1 MSLTGISAN
10 RLELLQIAEAVA
22 REKSIDKEI
31 VIEAIEE
38 AIQKGARSRYG
49 AEHDIRVNID
59 PKTGETVIKRVVTVV
74 ADDAAWDEEAGEEAP
89 PGIMRLSEAR
99 RDDPKAQI
107 GQVYEEVLP
116 PFEFGR
122 VQTQMARQVVTGKVR
137 EAERERQH
145 EEFKDRVG
153 EIISGA
159 VKRVEYG
166 NVVVDLGRG
175 EGIMRR
181 DQSIPR
187 ENFNI
192 GDRIRCYIY
201 DVRRETKGPQILLSR
216 AHGGFM
222 AKLFAQE
229 VPEVYDGVIEIR
241 AVARDPGSR
250 AKMAVVSNDSSID
263 PVGACVGMRGSR
275 VQAVVAELQGE
286 KIDIIQWSPDEPT
299 FIVNALAPA
308 EVSKVVLDEEDERV
322 EVVVPDEQLSLAIG
336 RRGQNVRLASQL
348 TGWQI
353 DIMTESQESE
363 RRQREFAERT
373 ALFQEALDVDEV
385 IAQLLV
391 TEGFATVEDV
401 AYVETAEVASI
412 EGFDEDTAEEIQ
424 ARARDFLDREAA
436 EYDAKR
442 KALGVE
448 DGLLE
453 INGVT
458 LPIAVA
464 LGEGGVKTVEDL
476 ADLTPDDLR
485 GWYENRNGE
494 RVRENGVL
502 ESFGLEPADAE
513 ALIVRAR
520 VAMGW
525 IEAPPEPEPDLDE
538 IAPELTEEEMVFGR
552 AGAASAPTAVA
563 AEAEA
568 EPDAEAEAEIGAE
581 APEADAEAAA
591 PAQDADET

>member
-10 RLELLQIAEAVA
+10 RLELLALADALA
-22 REKSIDKEI
+22 REKAIEKEI
-31 VIEAIEE
+31 VIQAIEE
-38 AIQKGARSRYG
+38 AIQKAARARYG
-49 AEHDIRVNID
+49 AEHDISAVID
-59 PKTGETVIKRVVTVV
+59 VKTGELTLKRRVTVV
-74 ADDAAWDEEAGEEAP
+74 EDDADFSESETPDAYL
-89 PGIMRLSEAR
+89 RLSDAKR
-99 RDDPKAQI
+99 SDKQAVV
-107 GQVYEEVLP
+107 GKVYEEVLP
-116 PFEFGR
+116 PFDFGR
-122 VQTQMARQVVTGKVR
+122 VQTQMARQVVTHKVR
-137 EAERERQH
+137 EAERERQF
-145 EEFKDRVG
+145 EEFKDRVS
-153 EIISGA
+153 EIVNGV

-166 NVVVDLGRG
+166 NVIVDLGRG
-175 EGIMRR
+175 EGVMRR

-187 ENFNI
+187 EVFNV

-201 DVRRETKGPQILLSR
+201 DVRPEAKGPQIMLSR

-286 KIDIIQWSPDEPT
+286 KIDIIPWSPDEAA

-308 EVSKVVLDEEDERV
+308 EVSKVVMDEEEERV

-353 DIMTESQESE
+353 DIITEQQDSE
-363 RRQREFAERT
+363 RRQQQFAERT
-373 ALFQEALDVDEV
+373 QLFQEALDVDEV

-391 TEGFATVEDV
+391 TEGFATVDEV
-401 AYVETAEVASI
+401 AYVDAGEIAQI

-424 ARARDFLDREAA
+424 ARARDYLEKEAA
-436 EYDAKR
+436 EFDAKR
-442 KALGVE
+442 RELGVE
-448 DGLLE
+448 DGLLDVE
-453 INGVT
+453 GVT
-458 LPIAVA
+458 LPISVA

-476 ADLTPDDLR
+476 AGLVPDDLR
-485 GWYENRNGE
+485 GWFESKNGE
-494 RVRENGVL
+494 RVREPGVL
-502 ESFGLEPADAE
+502 ESFNLSADDAE
-513 ALIVRAR
+513 TLIMRAR

-525 IEAPPEPEPDLDE
+525 IEPEPEPE
-538 IAPELTEEEMVFGR
+538 P
-552 AGAASAPTAVA
+552 
-563 AEAEA
+563 EAEA
-568 EPDAEAEAEIGAE
+568 EGEVEAAGEAGEGEALEASAEPSEEATEEAEA
-581 APEADAEAAA
+581 
-591 PAQDADET
+591 

>member
-1 MSLTGISAN
+1 MAPGISAN
-10 RLELLQIAEAVA
+10 RLELLQIADAVA

-38 AIQKGARSRYG
+38 AMQKAARSRYG
-49 AEHDIRVNID
+49 AEHDIRGRID
-59 PKTGETVIKRVVTVV
+59 PNTGEMETKRVVTVV
-74 ADDAAWDEEAGEEAP
+74 ADEDAVEAEDGTPFNTYAFET
-89 PGIMRLSEAR
+89 LSEALKH
-99 RDDPKAQI
+99 DKSAKV
-107 GQVYEEVLP
+107 GTEYVEMLP
-116 PFEFGR
+116 PFELGR
-122 VQTQMARQVVTGKVR
+122 VQTQMARQVVTHKVR
-137 EAERERQH
+137 EAERERQY

-153 EIISGA
+153 DIINGT

-166 NVVVDLGRG
+166 SIIVDLGRG
-175 EGIMRR
+175 EGIVRR

-187 ENFNI
+187 ETFNI
-192 GDRIRCYIY
+192 GDRIRTYIY
-201 DVRRETKGPQILLSR
+201 DVRRENKGPQIMLSR

-250 AKMAVVSNDSSID
+250 AKMAVVSNYSSID

-286 KIDIIQWSPDEPT
+286 KIDIIQWNPDEAT

-348 TGWQI
+348 TSWQI

-391 TEGFATVEDV
+391 TEGFSTVEEV
-401 AYVETAEVASI
+401 AYVEAEEIASI
-412 EGFDEDTAEEIQ
+412 EGFDEDTAEELQ
-424 ARARDFLDREAA
+424 ARAREYLDKEAA
-436 EYDAKR
+436 ELDAKR
-442 KALGVE
+442 RELGVE

-453 INGVT
+453 IEGVT
-458 LPIAVA
+458 LPMAVA
-464 LGEGGVKTVEDL
+464 LGTAEIKTVEDL
-476 ADLTPDDLR
+476 AGLVPDDLR
-485 GWYENRNGE
+485 GWFETKNGE
-494 RVRENGVL
+494 RVRQPGAL
-502 ESFGLEPADAE
+502 ESFNLSPDDAE
-513 ALIVRAR
+513 ALIMRAR

-525 IEAPPEPEPDLDE
+525 IEPE
-538 IAPELTEEEMVFGR
+538 
-552 AGAASAPTAVA
+552 

-568 EPDAEAEAEIGAE
+568 EGDASTEL
-581 APEADAEAAA
+581 EAAVA
-591 PAQDADET
+591 E

>member
-1 MSLTGISAN
+1 MALSGISAN
-10 RLELLQIAEAVA
+10 RLELLQIADAVA
-22 REKSIDKEI
+22 REKSIEKEI
-31 VIEAIEE
+31 VIAAIEE
-38 AIQKGARSRYG
+38 AIQKAARARYG
-49 AEHDIRVNID
+49 AEHDIRALID
-59 PKTGETVIKRVVTVV
+59 VKTGELTLKRVVTV
-74 ADDAAWDEEAGEEAP
+74 ADPVENEDTQISLADAK
-89 PGIMRLSEAR
+89 R
-99 RDDPKAQI
+99 RDPSADI
-107 GQVYEEVLP
+107 GTTFEEILP

-122 VQTQMARQVVTGKVR
+122 VQTQMARQVVTHKVR
-137 EAERERQH
+137 EAERERQY

-153 EIISGA
+153 EIVNGV

-166 NVVVDLGRG
+166 NTIVDLGRG

-286 KIDIIQWSPDEPT
+286 KIDIIPWSPDEAA

-308 EVSKVVLDEEDERV
+308 EVSKLLLDEEKERV

-353 DIMTESQESE
+353 DIITEQQDSE
-363 RRQREFAERT
+363 RRQQQFAERT
-373 ALFQEALDVDEV
+373 QLFQEALDVDEV

-391 TEGFATVEDV
+391 TEGFANVEDV
-401 AYVETAEVASI
+401 AYVDSSEVASI

-424 ARARDFLDREAA
+424 ARAREWLEKEAA
-436 EYDAKR
+436 EYDAR
-442 KALGVE
+442 RRELGVE
-448 DGLLE
+448 DQVLDVE
-453 INGVT
+453 GVT
-458 LPIAVA
+458 LPMAVA
-464 LGEGGVKTVEDL
+464 LGEGGVKTLEDL
-476 ADLTPDDLR
+476 AGLIPDDLR
-485 GWYENRNGE
+485 GWFETKDGE
-494 RVRENGVL
+494 RVREPGIL
-502 ESFGLEPADAE
+502 ETFGLSADAAE
-513 ALIVRAR
+513 ALIMRAR
-520 VAMGW
+520 VAAGW
-525 IEAPPEPEPDLDE
+525 IEPEPEVDKAIEEAYDE
-538 IAPELTEEEMVFGR
+538 GDAALAESAEEV
-552 AGAASAPTAVA
+552 
-563 AEAEA
+563 
-568 EPDAEAEAEIGAE
+568 
-581 APEADAEAAA
+581 
-591 PAQDADET
+591 

>member
-1 MSLTGISAN
+1 MSPTGIAAN
-10 RLELLQIAEAVA
+10 RLELLQIADAVA
-22 REKSIDKEI
+22 REKSIDREV
-31 VIEAIEE
+31 VIAAIEE
-38 AIQKGARSRYG
+38 AIQKGARARYG
-49 AEHDIRVNID
+49 AEHDIRVRID
-59 PKTGETVIKRVVTVV
+59 PKTGETTLKRVIRVIPDDETFTD
-74 ADDAAWDEEAGEEAP
+74 ADGLPVEP
-89 PGIMRLSEAR
+89 VGIRRLSEAL
-99 RDDPKAQI
+99 RDDPEAFVGKT
-107 GQVYEEVLP
+107 YEEVLP

-137 EAERERQH
+137 EAERERQY

-153 EIISGA
+153 EVINGV

-166 NVVVDLGRG
+166 NTVVDLGRG

-201 DVRRETKGPQILLSR
+201 DVRREAKGPQILLSR

-250 AKMAVVSNDSSID
+250 AKMAVISNDSSID

-286 KIDIIQWSPDEPT
+286 KIDIIQWSPDEAT

-308 EVSKVVLDEEDERV
+308 EVSKVVMDEEDERV

-401 AYVETAEVASI
+401 AYVDPSEVAAI

-424 ARARDFLDREAA
+424 ARARDHLEREAA
-436 EYDAKR
+436 ELDAR
-442 KALGVE
+442 RRELGVE

-453 INGVT
+453 IEGVT
-458 LPIAVA
+458 LPVAVA
-464 LGEGGVKTVEDL
+464 LGEGEVKSVEDL
-476 ADLTPDDLR
+476 AGLVPDDLR
-485 GWYENRNGE
+485 GWYETRNGE
-494 RVRENGVL
+494 RVREPGVL
-502 ESFGLEPADAE
+502 ESFGLDAADAE
-513 ALIVRAR
+513 ALILRAR
-520 VAMGW
+520 IAMGW
-525 IEAPPEPEPDLDE
+525 IEAPPE
-538 IAPELTEEEMVFGR
+538 AVEEEIEAELSEEDIVFGQP
-552 AGAASAPTAVA
+552 GAR
-563 AEAEA
+563 EA
-568 EPDAEAEAEIGAE
+568 
-581 APEADAEAAA
+581 
-591 PAQDADET
+591 

>member
-10 RLELLQIAEAVA
+10 RLELLQIANAVA
-22 REKSIDKEI
+22 MEKSIDKEI
-31 VIEAIEE
+31 VIEAIED
-38 AIQKGARSRYG
+38 AIQKAARARYG
-49 AEHDIRVNID
+49 AEHDIRAHID
-59 PKTGETVIKRVVTVV
+59 PKTGEMTLKRVLTVV
-74 ADDAAWDEEAGEEAP
+74 SDDAEIEEGELGKQRLLDALARDKEAFV
-89 PGIMRLSEAR
+89 G
-99 RDDPKAQI
+99 K
-107 GQVYEEVLP
+107 VYEEILP

-122 VQTQMARQVVTGKVR
+122 VQTQMARQVVTHKVR
-137 EAERERQH
+137 EAERERQF

-153 EIISGA
+153 EIVNGS

-166 NVVVDLGRG
+166 NVIVDLGRG

-187 ENFNI
+187 EVFNV
-192 GDRIRCYIY
+192 GDRVRTYIY
-201 DVRRETKGPQILLSR
+201 DVRPEAKGPQVMLSR
-216 AHGGFM
+216 AHPGFM

-241 AVARDPGSR
+241 AAARDAGSR
-250 AKMAVVSNDSSID
+250 AKMAVLSNDSSID

-286 KIDIIQWSPDEPT
+286 KIDIIQWNSDEPT

-308 EVSKVVLDEEDERV
+308 EVSKVVLDEEADRV

-363 RRQREFAERT
+363 RRQREFSERT

-401 AYVETAEVASI
+401 AYVEEGEIANI
-412 EGFDEDTAEEIQ
+412 EGFDDDTAVELQ
-424 ARARDFLDREAA
+424 ARAREWLDKEAA
-436 EYDAKR
+436 ELDAKR
-442 KALGVE
+442 KELGVE
-448 DGLLE
+448 DALLQ
-453 INGVT
+453 IDGVT

-464 LGEGGVKTVEDL
+464 LGTGEVKSVDDL
-476 ADLTPDDLR
+476 AGMVPDDLR
-485 GWYENRNGE
+485 GYFENKNGE
-494 RVRENGVL
+494 RVREPGIL
-502 ESFGLEPADAE
+502 ESFNMSPEDAE
-513 ALIVRAR
+513 ALIMRAR
-520 VAMGW
+520 IAMGW
-525 IEAPPEPEPDLDE
+525 IEPPPEPE
-538 IAPELTEEEMVFGR
+538 AELEVEG
-552 AGAASAPTAVA
+552 
-563 AEAEA
+563 EAEA
-568 EPDAEAEAEIGAE
+568 DVEAEAVAGEGEE
-581 APEADAEAAA
+581 A
-591 PAQDADET
+591 

>member
-22 REKSIDKEI
+22 REKSIEKEI

-38 AIQKGARSRYG
+38 AIQKGARARYG
-49 AEHDIRVNID
+49 AEHDIRVHID
-59 PKTGETVIKRVVTVV
+59 PKTGETTITRVVTVV
-74 ADDAAWDEEAGEEAP
+74 EDDAVFGGGFDEEGNELPFEEP
-89 PGIMRLSEAR
+89 PGILRLSDAKR
-99 RDDPKAQI
+99 TDKSAVV
-107 GQVYEEVLP
+107 GKTYEETLP

-122 VQTQMARQVVTGKVR
+122 VQTQMARQVVMGKVR
-137 EAERERQH
+137 EAERERQY

-153 EIISGA
+153 EIVNGV

-166 NVVVDLGRG
+166 NVIVDLGRG

-286 KIDIIQWSPDEPT
+286 KIDIIQWSPDDPT

-308 EVSKVVLDEEDERV
+308 EVSKVVMDEEDNRV

-353 DIMTESQESE
+353 DIITEAQESE

-401 AYVETAEVASI
+401 AYVEPHEIAAI

-424 ARARDFLDREAA
+424 ARARDYLEKEAA

-442 KALGVE
+442 KELGVE

-453 INGVT
+453 IEGVT
-458 LPIAVA
+458 LPMAVA
-464 LGEGGVKTVEDL
+464 LGEGEVKTVEDL
-476 ADLTPDDLR
+476 AGLVPDDLR
-485 GWYENRNGE
+485 GWYESKNGE
-494 RVRENGVL
+494 RVREPGIL
-502 ESFGLEPADAE
+502 ETFGLDPQDAE
-513 ALIVRAR
+513 LLIMRAR

-525 IEAPPEPEPDLDE
+525 VEPEPEPE
-538 IAPELTEEEMVFGR
+538 P
-552 AGAASAPTAVA
+552 
-563 AEAEA
+563 EAEA
-568 EPDAEAEAEIGAE
+568 EEIEDGEAYAEAEMAGE
-581 APEADAEAAA
+581 ARDA
-591 PAQDADET
+591 

>member
-49 AEHDIRVNID
+49 AEHDIRVHID
-59 PKTGETVIKRVVTVV
+59 PKSGETTIKRVITVV
-74 ADDAAWDEEAGEEAP
+74 EDDAVYENEEGLPEDP
-89 PGIMRLSEAR
+89 VGVRRLSEAL
-99 RDDPKAQI
+99 RDDKTAVV
-107 GQVYEEVLP
+107 GKTYEEILP

-137 EAERERQH
+137 EAERERQF

-153 EIISGA
+153 VIVNGV

-166 NVVVDLGRG
+166 NTVVDLGRG

-286 KIDIIQWSPDEPT
+286 KIDIIQWSPDEAT

-308 EVSKVVLDEEDERV
+308 EVSKVVMDEEDERV

-373 ALFQEALDVDEV
+373 QLFQEALDVDEV

-391 TEGFATVEDV
+391 TEGFASVEDV
-401 AYVETAEVASI
+401 AYVDNSEVAAI

-424 ARARDFLDREAA
+424 ARARDFLEKEAA
-436 EYDAKR
+436 EYDSKR

-448 DGLLE
+448 DAVLE
-453 INGVT
+453 IEGVT
-458 LPIAVA
+458 LPMAVA
-464 LGEGGVKTVEDL
+464 LGEGDVKTVEDL
-476 ADLTPDDLR
+476 AGLVPDDIR
-485 GWYENRNGE
+485 GWFETKDGE
-494 RVRENGVL
+494 RVREPGIL
-502 ESFGLEPADAE
+502 ESFNMDADAAE
-513 ALIVRAR
+513 ALIMRAR

-525 IEAPPEPEPDLDE
+525 IEAPEPT
-538 IAPELTEEEMVFGR
+538 IEEEIEAELSEEDQVFGQR
-552 AGAASAPTAVA
+552 PVAVA
-563 AEAEA
+563 AAPADEAEAEA
-568 EPDAEAEAEIGAE
+568 KSE
-581 APEADAEAAA
+581 AA
-591 PAQDADET
+591 PAADEEA